1 MEIQIADDPSGSSTF
16 KNLSSSLNLTSS
28 DTRYYVLGYYGQDT
42 LQIGQT
48 EVDNVPIGIAYD
60 YTRTPQL
67 GLGIGGSGST
77 EKTLIRTMLDEDVIS
92 VLAYG
97 LYLNDFGTHPDLHFP
112 FI

>member
-1 MEIQIADDPSGSSTF
+1 M
-16 KNLSSSLNLTSS
+16 
-28 DTRYYVLGYYGQDT
+28 LGYYGQDT

-48 EVDNVPIGIAYD
+48 EIDNVPIGIAYD

-77 EKTLIRTMLDEDVIS
+77 QKTLIRTMYDEDVIS

-97 LYLNDFGTHPDLHFP
+97 LYLNDFGMHINLLLLVT
-112 FI
+112 